1 MTTII
6 GICGKGGV
14 GKTSLSALLV
24 KYLLERDIKPLLVV
38 DADPNANL
46 GRVLGISPEG
56 DIGTICD
63 ELLEE
68 TKKNPGSLSKH
79 ELLRMGL
86 EESIAEEAGYDL
98 ITMGRPEGPGC
109 YCYPNQILRSILQ
122 TISSQYPVMV
132 VDNEAGLEHLSRR
145 LLHRLDLLL
154 IISGPSPRG
163 LKTAARIRDLVRE
176 LKIESKEEH
185 VIVNQVADLDIDWA
199 KYAEPLGFSIS
210 GIIPRDPL
218 VEEYDLEERSLLRL
232 PDKSIALQA
241 AFRIFDEVLT
251 GCLT

>member
-1 MTTII
+1 MTKII

-24 KYLLERDIKPLLVV
+24 KYLLERQIKPLLVV

-56 DIGTICD
+56 DVGTICD

-86 EESIAEEAGYDL
+86 EESIAEEEGYDL

-109 YCYPNQILRSILQ
+109 YCYPNQILRTILQ
-122 TISSQYPVMV
+122 KISAQYPVMV

-163 LKTAARIRDLVRE
+163 IKTAARIRDLVRE

-185 VIVNQVADLDIDWA
+185 VIVNQVADLDIDWDR
-199 KYAEPLGFSIS
+199 YAAPMGFSVS

-218 VEEYDLEERSLLRL
+218 VEEYDLEERSLLEIPSDSPACSAL
-232 PDKSIALQA
+232 FSLLDKIVP
-241 AFRIFDEVLT
+241 RVM
-251 GCLT
+251 

>member
-1 MTTII
+1 MTKII

-24 KYLLERDIKPLLVV
+24 KYLLERRIKPLLIV

-56 DIGTICD
+56 DVGTICD

-86 EESIAEEAGYDL
+86 EESIAEEEGYDL

-122 TISSQYPVMV
+122 TISAQYPVMV

-145 LLHRLDLLL
+145 LLRRFDLLL
-154 IISGPSPRG
+154 IVSGPSPRG

-176 LKIESKEEH
+176 LEIESKEEH
-185 VIVNQVADLDIDWA
+185 VIVNQVSDLDIDWEDIA
-199 KYAEPLGFSIS
+199 KPLGFSIS

-218 VEEYDLEERSLLRL
+218 IEEYDLEERSLLELPPESTALRALFDLLDKIVGRL
-232 PDKSIALQA
+232 I
-241 AFRIFDEVLT
+241 
-251 GCLT
+251 